1 MWEFF
6 NLLTGA
12 CKTHSYIDSFLDR
25 AVNATEIA
33 TGINAALHG
42 DTKYKWFID

>member
-1 MWEFF
+1 
-6 NLLTGA
+6 
-12 CKTHSYIDSFLDR
+12 
-25 AVNATEIA
+25 VNATEIA